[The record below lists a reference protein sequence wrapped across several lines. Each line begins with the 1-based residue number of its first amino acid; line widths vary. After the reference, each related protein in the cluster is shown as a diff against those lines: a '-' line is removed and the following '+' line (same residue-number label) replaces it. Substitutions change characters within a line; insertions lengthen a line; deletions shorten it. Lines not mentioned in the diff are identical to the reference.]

1 MQKNVLEYL
10 EHTVKRFPDK
20 IAYANGE
27 EGITFREVYDRGR
40 AIGTFLNE
48 QGLYKQ
54 PVVVV
59 MGRHPR
65 AIVAFFGVV
74 YGGNFYVPI
83 DKEMP
88 RFRIEQILK
97 KINPKAI
104 ICDEIPD
111 EIMS

>member
-54 PVVVV
+54 PVVVF

-65 AIVAFFGVV
+65 AIVPFLALYMGVI
-74 YGGNFYVPI
+74 FMCP
-83 DKEMP
+83 
-88 RFRIEQILK
+88 
-97 KINPKAI
+97 
-104 ICDEIPD
+104 
-111 EIMS
+111 